1 MSLRPALAAA
11 ALLLPLMATPAL
23 AQSPDHGH
31 AHVLSLFQADQLEYR
46 QSKHGGSV
54 NWDFHAWIGDD
65 DEKLFLKMEGEQPSR
80 GALEEAELQALYSWR
95 ISDFFDAQAG
105 VRYDYRPGPQR
116 GFAVFGVQG
125 MAPYFIEVDA
135 ALFVSHKGEV
145 SARLKGEY
153 DLYITQSLI
162 LQPAA
167 EINLAAQN
175 VPERGIG
182 AGISDFELGLRLR
195 YEIVRE
201 FAPYVGV
208 NVERSFGRTADFAR
222 IAGDSASDTRAVIG
236 LRAWF

>member
-1 MSLRPALAAA
+1 MSLRHALPAA
-11 ALLLPLMATPAL
+11 ALLLPLEAAPSF

-46 QSKHGGSV
+46 HSKHGGSV
-54 NWDFHAWIGDD
+54 NWDFHAWIGTD
-65 DEKLFLKMEGEQPSR
+65 DEKLFLKMEGEKPNK

-105 VRYDYRPGPQR
+105 FRYDYRPGPQR
-116 GFAVFGVQG
+116 GFAVLGVQG
-125 MAPYFIEVDA
+125 MAEYFIEVDA

-153 DLYITQSLI
+153 DLFITQSLI
-162 LQPAA
+162 LQPSA
-167 EINLAAQN
+167 EINLSAQN

-201 FAPYVGV
+201 FAPYLGV
-208 NVERSFGRTADFAR
+208 VWERKLFRTARYAR
-222 IAGDSASDTRAVIG
+222 DEGESAGALSLVAGVRF
-236 LRAWF
+236 RF

>member
-1 MSLRPALAAA
+1 MSLRYSLAAV
-11 ALLLPLMATPAL
+11 ALLLPLAATPSF

-46 QSKHGGSV
+46 HGRHGGGV
-54 NWDFHAWIGDD
+54 NWDFHAWIGTD
-65 DEKLFLKMEGEQPSR
+65 DEKFFLKSEGEMPTK

-105 VRYDYRPGPQR
+105 LRYDYRPGPQR
-116 GFAVFGVQG
+116 GFAVLGLHG

-135 ALFVSHKGEV
+135 AMFVSHKGEV
-145 SARLKGEY
+145 SARVKGEY

-162 LQPAA
+162 LQPSA
-167 EINLAAQN
+167 EINLSAQN
-175 VPERGIG
+175 VRERGVG
-182 AGISDFELGLRLR
+182 AGVSDIELGLRLR

-208 NVERSFGRTADFAR
+208 VWERKLFRAASYAR
-222 IAGDSASDTRAVIG
+222 DEGESAGELALVAGVRF
-236 LRAWF
+236 WF